1 MIAPAEIQLKAGR
14 SYQSFLQSWLRGE
27 AYLPLRFPIGK
38 LPDDFPRLRAAVQ
51 QLQATAKAQ
60 RGYGYHI
67 ETRQQQMR
75 SLGMQT
81 LPVAV
86 VFETSED
93 FLRFIEKE
101 HEFQRFQQDVMN
113 IREQLPQLVDWME
126 RYPKKVIAQHEFW
139 PGLLSVCRYFLDHPR
154 SKLYIRELPIDVH
167 TKFVEEHMGI
177 LRELLEEVLPSE
189 SILPNALTFQQR
201 FGLREGEPSVSVRFL
216 DDQLHRRYGLPLDEL
231 STPCSQFAQLDLRG
245 QRCMITENK
254 MTFLTLPP
262 LSETFAILG
271 GGFGVSIL
279 AAIPWLCESPIIY
292 WGDLDAQGFQILSQ
306 LRSVFPHVISLM
318 MDEQTFQTFSPF
330 HVEGTPC
337 SIRQLPHLTAEE
349 HRLFLHLSER
359 TLRLEQERISH
370 AYALEGIK
378 RCFLHTPLGKGET
391 AGECL

>member
-201 FGLREGEPSVSVRFL
+201 FGLREGEPSVSVR
-216 DDQLHRRYGLPLDEL
+216 
-231 STPCSQFAQLDLRG
+231 
-245 QRCMITENK
+245 
-254 MTFLTLPP
+254 

-337 SIRQLPHLTAEE
+337 SIRQLPHLTEEE